1 MGNLNFKFNYKIPS
15 LKIED
20 KKKFLEKAKLSKRKR
35 FPFIIHKKGEV
46 FNQVFNFILDDSYMQ
61 PHMHP
66 KTNMIE
72 KMHLISGSFK
82 LIFFDEE
89 GKPKKIYDIDE
100 KNSRV
105 KVPSRTWHTYVMTS
119 KFAIVFET
127 MMGKYNPLTWKQM
140 ADWAPCENSSK
151 SNKYLKFLKSIKI

>member
-20 KKKFLEKAKLSKRKR
+20 KKEFLEKAKLSERKR
-35 FPFIIHKKGEV
+35 FPLIVHKKGEV

-66 KTNMIE
+66 GRNMIE

-82 LIFFDEE
+82 LIFFNEK
-89 GKPKKIYDIDE
+89 GMPIKIYDIDK

-119 KFAIVFET
+119 KSTIVFET
-127 MMGKYNPLTWKQM
+127 MLGKYNPLTWKKM
-140 ADWAPCENSSK
+140 ADWAPPENSCK
-151 SNKYLKFLKSIKI
+151 SNKYLKFLKSFKI